1 MNNAFL
7 KVLGILKPFANFA
20 EGEFAPSE
28 SEEAFKKGLS
38 GVQGQS
44 PCPINPNSPRQQI
57 NMASPKEKNRY
68 LSSTASS

>member
-1 MNNAFL
+1 MLF

-38 GVQGQS
+38 RRR
-44 PCPINPNSPRQQI
+44 PF
-57 NMASPKEKNRY
+57 
-68 LSSTASS
+68 SSLPDKLQFTPETP